1 MSCDSHDLSGLTRFA
16 SALAFVAL
24 VGTSSVAAADELAPV
39 RLDADLACAPGWESA
54 LFATARGSVVRITDG
69 GSWGAGFVWK
79 TPRTIVTAM
88 HVVRHGRSFEI
99 SFGDGSKGRAHIV
112 AGDTE
117 ADVAILEL
125 DGDAPPLAPL
135 ELGDPASVLLGA
147 PVVAIGHPHASQ
159 STDTRETGLREWTI
173 TRGVLG
179 ARNDHQIQVD
189 APLNPGNSGG
199 PILDCTGR
207 VLGVAS
213 HIHGSLGF
221 ASSSRDVIALDRDRK
236 LPNISFVPSL
246 PKLRIGFTGRAAEFV
261 SFGPLLELDIAF
273 FGSLHLIWRATG
285 LLSVAS
291 SVQSGR
297 VVTSHTGLA
306 LNATAAYDIRVYKWF
321 RVLPGVGVTELHE
334 RENAVTYANGATND
348 SSRSRSN
355 TRFTA
360 GLALPFRDL
369 SLDYKMEIDFGK
381 VADSAHLLTGTLQI
395 F

>member
-1 MSCDSHDLSGLTRFA
+1 
-16 SALAFVAL
+16 
-24 VGTSSVAAADELAPV
+24 V
-39 RLDADLACAPGWESA
+39 RLDADLACSPGWESA

-69 GSWGAGFVWK
+69 GGWGAGFAWK

-117 ADVAILEL
+117 SDVAILEL
-125 DGDAPPLAPL
+125 DGDAPALAPL

-147 PVVAIGHPHASQ
+147 PVIAIGHPFASQ

-179 ARNDHQIQVD
+179 ARNDHQIQID

-199 PILDCTGR
+199 PILDCSGR

-213 HIHGSLGF
+213 HVSGSLGF
-221 ASSSRDVIALDRDRK
+221 ASSSRDVIALDRERK
-236 LPNISFVPSL
+236 LPNISFVPSAVR
-246 PKLRIGFTGRAAEFV
+246 LRVGLTGRSAEYL
-261 SFGPLLELDIAF
+261 SFGPLFEVDIAF
-273 FGSLHLIWRATG
+273 FGNVHVAARATG

-291 SVQSGR
+291 SVEGER
-297 VVTSHTGLA
+297 VVTSHTLLA
-306 LNATAAYDIRVYKWF
+306 VNATLSDEIRVYKWF
-321 RVLPGVGVTELHE
+321 RVLPGVGITQITE
-334 RENAVTYANGATND
+334 RENAVTYANGAAKD
-348 SSRSRSN
+348 SSSTREK

-360 GLALPFRDL
+360 GLALPLRDL
-369 SLDYKMEIDFGK
+369 SLDYKMEIDFGS